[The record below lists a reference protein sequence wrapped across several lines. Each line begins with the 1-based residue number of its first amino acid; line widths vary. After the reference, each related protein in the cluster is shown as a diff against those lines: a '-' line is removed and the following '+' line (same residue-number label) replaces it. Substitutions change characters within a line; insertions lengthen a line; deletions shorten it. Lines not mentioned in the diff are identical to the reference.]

1 MLVLGTSARAV
12 AMTSVVIHQVNYL
25 TNVRSVPLLHASAAL
40 GAMVT
45 VSLVGR
51 LGFGLLGD
59 YVDKRY
65 VLIFCTLLQALGIY
79 VLSAVDSMALL
90 WVFVIIYGISY
101 GGAIP
106 VFMAIIGDY
115 FGRANY
121 AAIRGWIQLCHIPST
136 MIGPIYAG
144 WVYDSTNSYQ
154 VAFMSFIV
162 ALILGSIFLF
172 FARNPNVTH
181 DRV

>member
-1 MLVLGTSARAV
+1 
-12 AMTSVVIHQVNYL
+12 
-25 TNVRSVPLLHASAAL
+25 
-40 GAMVT
+40 
-45 VSLVGR
+45 
-51 LGFGLLGD
+51 
-59 YVDKRY
+59 
-65 VLIFCTLLQALGIY
+65 
-79 VLSAVDSMALL
+79 MALL

-121 AAIRGWIQLCHIPST
+121 ATIRGWIQLCHIPST

-162 ALILGSIFLF
+162 ALILGTIFLF
-172 FARNPNVTH
+172 FARNPNVTS